1 MGLMLVIED
10 QLLRRMN
17 AAEILREAGY
27 DVIEPGDAAVAP
39 APSPGEGRA
48 GGSLFGAAVQMPSVR
63 DGVDLALL
71 IRRTYPHIR
80 VILSS
85 AVFGHGD
92 RAGYVRLTPKPL
104 KNGAIGFA
112 DGDTRPRHQLLH

>member
-1 MGLMLVIED
+1 MGLVLVIED

-27 DVIEPGDAAVAP
+27 DVIEPADAAVAQS
-39 APSPGEGRA
+39 ASPVEGRA
-48 GGSLFGAAVQMPSVR
+48 GALLCGAAVQMPSVR

-92 RAGYVRLTPKPL
+92 RARYVRFTPKPL

-112 DGDTRPRHQLLH
+112 NGDARPHQLLH